1 MREILDITKALA
13 DENRV
18 RTLLSLRSGE
28 LCVCQ
33 ITELLDLAPSTASKH
48 LSILRQARLVEA
60 RKDGRWMYYRLAGSD
75 AAPPV
80 REALAW
86 LQGSLARDAKVKE
99 DRKRLEVIMKED
111 PEEICRRQM
120 GRPGCCSSA
129 PGTPAGARWPKAG
142 RGT

>member
-18 RTLLSLRSGE
+18 RTLLSLRSRE

-48 LSILRQARLVEA
+48 LSILRQAGLVEA

-80 REALAW
+80 LEVLAW
-86 LQGSLARDAKVKE
+86 LQGSLARDPKAKE
-99 DRKRLEVIMKED
+99 DRKRLEAILKED

-120 GRPGCCSSA
+120 GRPGCCSSV
-129 PGTPAGARWPKAG
+129 PETRAGAR
-142 RGT
+142 

>member
-86 LQGSLARDAKVKE
+86 LQGSLARDAKVKD
-99 DRKRLEVIMKED
+99 DRKRLEAILKED

-120 GRPGCCSSA
+120 GRSECCSSA
-129 PGTPAGARWPKAG
+129 RGTPAGAKWPKAG
-142 RGT
+142 RVT